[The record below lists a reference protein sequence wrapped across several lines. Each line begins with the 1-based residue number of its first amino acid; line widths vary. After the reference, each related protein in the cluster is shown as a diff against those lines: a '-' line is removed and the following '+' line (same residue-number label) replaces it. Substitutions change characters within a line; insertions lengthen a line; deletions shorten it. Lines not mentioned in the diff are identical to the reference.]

1 MPNTVIISSAAEKE
15 LQDSF
20 EWYEEQRLGLG
31 ERFLNQIDAAV
42 MTVGNNPQL
51 FPVKVGTYRQ
61 YVVSTFP
68 FVIVYEYI
76 PENQLVYILHIF
88 HTSRHPKK
96 KLRT

>member
-1 MPNTVIISSAAEKE
+1 

-42 MTVGNNPQL
+42 TTVGNNPYL
-51 FPVKVGTYRQ
+51 FPVKVGSYRQ
-61 YVVSTFP
+61 YVVSSFP
-68 FVIVYEYI
+68 FVIVYEYM
-76 PENQLVYILHIF
+76 PEKQLVYILHIF
-88 HTSRHPKK
+88 HTSRRPKK